1 MFFEW
6 TDKLDVHVDN
16 MNAEHKQIIAL
27 MNKMHDEVE
36 KQSPLEEVMKTVADL
51 EAVAKQHFADEEA
64 YLESIHYP
72 GTKQHKEIHTK
83 LLERYAV
90 QKEEFLKSNGQ
101 SASQFFSFLKIWLSS
116 HIMGIDSHYGEFSQ
130 AKQKTA

>member
-51 EAVAKQHFADEEA
+51 EAGDCNFFCVNGRLHF
-64 YLESIHYP
+64 
-72 GTKQHKEIHTK
+72 
-83 LLERYAV
+83 
-90 QKEEFLKSNGQ
+90 
-101 SASQFFSFLKIWLSS
+101 
-116 HIMGIDSHYGEFSQ
+116 
-130 AKQKTA
+130 